1 MQPDLLINLKQFR
14 KIQQINIGPFY
25 ETSLVEN
32 CQPKLFISIES
43 TNKKLFDQH
52 ELEKL
57 IKEQYPAF
65 CIPVGFSKTNFEGK
79 DFPTVLFDYST
90 SGSLSSLLLLP
101 GIDLKRDTTTY
112 IILLGIALAIRNLHR
127 QNKSL
132 FDLNP
137 DNIFLDNF
145 LRPHLL
151 YFGDTSISDDER
163 KKEYLKTYR
172 KLPLYLAPEI
182 LNNEPLTYKSDAYS
196 FSLIAYQIITGQI
209 PYENL
214 NKKGVNEFIQKVTK
228 GDRPNV
234 RQIPD
239 GVVKGLLVRCW
250 SRRQQERPGFD
261 DIVETLT
268 SYPFYKVFE
277 VDHKEVIEYLSLF
290 GRECNVPLEIFSQND
305 PDIGQDEIDFL
316 VKETGFDVEA
326 IMAANAIIE
335 GNQFQLDDTDKDFDS
350 MVTMLMYGGHR
361 RRTMEIYL
369 YFANKKHV
377 DFNDDLN
384 RILGIVGFSNV
395 QQPQQPQKDKD
406 ENSKGDAN
414 TPPDSSIVYF

>member
-1 MQPDLLINLKQFR
+1 M
-14 KIQQINIGPFY
+14 
-25 ETSLVEN
+25 
-32 CQPKLFISIES
+32 
-43 TNKKLFDQH
+43 
-52 ELEKL
+52 
-57 IKEQYPAF
+57 
-65 CIPVGFSKTNFEGK
+65 
-79 DFPTVLFDYST
+79 
-90 SGSLSSLLLLP
+90 SSLLLLP